1 MCPFTN
7 APSAPQFKV
16 RSLSTQFNITSGDI
30 TVNEDAGEVEVCV
43 TSDVSVTRE
52 ITIAAETQSKE
63 GAIAQAT
70 GECNDVCSRKLL
82 PVNHYTNL
90 TFVRL

>member
-1 MCPFTN
+1 MKFCYFCPFTD
-7 APSAPQFKV
+7 APPV
-16 RSLSTQFNITSGDI
+16 PQFNITTGDI

-70 GECNDVCSRKLL
+70 GECM
-82 PVNHYTNL
+82 
-90 TFVRL
+90 